1 MLRAM
6 RTFLLAVLFAAA
18 TGHAADYPFS
28 YDEVQVGPG
37 ITAFIEKMDHAIV
50 TGNTVAIVGENGV
63 VVVDSGQH
71 PRLTRQKIARIREI
85 TAKPVQYVVNT
96 HWHNDHV
103 ADNWLYAE
111 AFPGVKFVATTFTAR
126 MLDQEIAGFYVGA
139 NCQQFM
145 RSQSQAFRDE
155 LAKGIGPDGKPLSEA
170 RAKRLRQ
177 VLADADAGIEECTE
191 FRPRGTDIAIGDQ
204 VTLKLGKR
212 DVEVMFL
219 GRANTA
225 GDAVIY
231 VPDAKVL
238 MTGDIVVHPFPF
250 ATQSYIGEWGRVL
263 RKIEALDADSIVPGH
278 GAVMHDKAYI
288 RELASLM
295 ESIDSQARAAYKP
308 GMTLDELRKH
318 VDVAEF
324 RKRIAGESAFIGAN
338 FDVAAASAVQ
348 RAWEQAS
355 GRMEPE
361 GLPRG

>member
-1 MLRAM
+1 M

-37 ITAFIEKMDHAIV
+37 IHAFIEKMGHAIV
-50 TGNTVAIVGENGV
+50 TGNTVAIVGDNGV

-85 TAKPVQYVVNT
+85 TTKPVQYVVNT

-111 AFPGVKFVATTFTAR
+111 AFPGVKFVATTFTAK
-126 MLDQEIAGFYVGA
+126 MLDQEIAGFYVGD
-139 NCQQFM
+139 NCRKFLG
-145 RSQSQAFRDE
+145 SQSQPIRDD
-155 LAKGIGPDGKPLSEA
+155 LAKGTGPDGQPLTDA
-170 RAKRLRQ
+170 RRKRLQ
-177 VLADADAGIEECTE
+177 EVLVDVDVSIDECGQ
-191 FRPRGTDIAIGDQ
+191 FHPRGSDVAFGDK
-204 VTLKLGKR
+204 VTLKLGDR

-225 GDAVIY
+225 GDAVVY

-250 ATQSYIGEWGRVL
+250 ATQSYIGEWGQVL
-263 RKIEALDADSIVPGH
+263 RKIEAMDAATIIPGH

-288 RELASLM
+288 RSLAALM
-295 ESIDSQARAAYKP
+295 ESIDSQARAAFKP

-318 VDVAEF
+318 VDVAQF
-324 RKRIAGESAFIGAN
+324 RKQIAGDDRFIGAN
-338 FDVAAASAVQ
+338 FDVAAQSAVQ
-348 RAWEQAS
+348 RAWEEAC
-355 GRMEPE
+355 GKLEPE